1 MKLPIAMLA
10 ATLLGGLAFAQAPP
24 TWVTD
29 QAALLRSPDP
39 ALAANKKVVFD
50 MWRAVIQGGHT
61 ELAPQYFTPGY
72 IQHNP
77 NVLSGRDAMVAY
89 MKQTRPVRP
98 IEPTIHFPVVNIVAE
113 GDVVVVATV
122 SYAPDPADP
131 SKKYVGTHF
140 DMFRLE
146 HGKIAEHW
154 DSVPKDPAALHT
166 DPNVENRP

>member
-1 MKLPIAMLA
+1 MEYAITARQVGHDVTIVEKGDA
-10 ATLLGGLAFAQAPP
+10 LGGAMAWAGNYSTLPNMEQIAYQ
-24 TWVTD
+24 
-29 QAALLRSPDP
+29 PDWHK
-39 ALAANKKVVFD
+39 L
-50 MWRAVIQGGHT
+50 
-61 ELAPQYFTPGY
+61 
-72 IQHNP
+72 
-77 NVLSGRDAMVAY
+77 MVA
-89 MKQTRPVRP
+89 KLGIPVRLN
-98 IEPTIHFPVVNIVAE
+98 TALTADIVASE
-113 GDVVVVATV
+113 KPDVVVVATV